1 MKKFLTSIFIHF
13 SLLLFTF
20 TAVAATSEISVDL
33 KLDQIDFVLG
43 ERVRGVVDVVN
54 VSPDTVAVGFE
65 GESDDRLFIEVY
77 RAHDRSQLEKV
88 SKGQFVAQFLL
99 KPNEGQ
105 KLETFLGDHYG
116 LGYLG
121 RYLAKPV
128 LVHNGVRYE
137 GQSRAFDIVPG
148 MKVGTAV
155 QLFSNHEGMKRE
167 FELLTWRRQGT
178 EHLFLGTKD
187 IAPNEWR
194 WRTIDLGTMM
204 KITKPSISILPT
216 GEVIILHRFDADNF
230 VRSELWSVPQG
241 IEFIQHE
248 LVRDP
253 ETAASARVRELYQE
267 SGGIKPPEAH
277 WWEFWK

>member
-1 MKKFLTSIFIHF
+1 MRKLFITIILNSSF
-13 SLLLFTF
+13 IILNSLF
-20 TAVAATSEISVDL
+20 AATSEISVNL
-33 KLDQIDFVLG
+33 KLDHIDFVLG

-54 VSPDTVAVGFE
+54 VSPDTIAVGYK
-65 GESDDRLFIEVY
+65 ESEDRLFIEVY

-88 SKGQFVAQFLL
+88 SNGAFVAQFLV

-128 LVHNGVRYE
+128 LVHDGIRYE
-137 GQSRAFDIVPG
+137 GQPRAFDIVPG
-148 MKVGTAV
+148 MKVGMAV

-187 IAPNEWR
+187 ISPNEWR
-194 WRTIDLGTMM
+194 WRTIDLGSMM
-204 KITKPSISILPT
+204 KITKPSISILPS
-216 GEVIILHRFDADNF
+216 GEVIVLHRFDADNF

-267 SGGIKPPEAH
+267 SGGIKPPEPH